1 MREPPILVLRDGKKV
16 LAYVP
21 FALLC
26 QLQRQARRL
35 MRQALISGDP
45 ASKYQV
51 EQIFSALE
59 PSDGRAYIMMLVM
72 EDACS
77 EVEEERRQMQAM
89 RAQQAAQQAQQ
100 QAQAKP
106 AEGAGAAKSGGGAPT
121 TPARPQSEEEKYFC
135 VHGCPVGVPCEMCEA
150 LEKRAAAQG
159 RAA

>member
-1 MREPPILVLRDGKKV
+1 MEPPFLVQRDGKKI
-16 LAYVP
+16 LATVP

-51 EQIFSALE
+51 EQIFAALQ
-59 PSDGRAYIMMLVM
+59 PSDSRAYIMMLVM

-77 EVEEERRQMQAM
+77 EVEEERRAM
-89 RAQQAAQQAQQ
+89 QAAQAQRAEAERQSQAQQ
-100 QAQAKP
+100 QVAGKP
-106 AEGAGAAKSGGGAPT
+106 AEGAPGSKGGAP
-121 TPARPQSEEEKYFC
+121 PARPQSEEEKYFC

-150 LEKRAAAQG
+150 LAAKQARAGKAA
-159 RAA
+159 